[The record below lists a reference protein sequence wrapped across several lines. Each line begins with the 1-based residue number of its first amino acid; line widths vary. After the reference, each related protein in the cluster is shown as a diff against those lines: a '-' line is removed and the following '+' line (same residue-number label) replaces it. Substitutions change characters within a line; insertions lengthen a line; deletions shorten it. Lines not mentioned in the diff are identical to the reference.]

1 MLSASLFISPLAGIS
16 ALAAEGD
23 TEPKEGGSA
32 KALDPTQDKD
42 IPAVGTEGEEGYKPA
57 VPAYADTEIPV
68 WGFTEDALVY
78 SVDVEWGA
86 MTFCYENSTWD
97 ATAHQSV
104 TGGGWKVYDSEK
116 GEALSSAEDAINQ
129 IQVTNHS
136 NAGIRAQ
143 FDYTRQ
149 PGYDSITGSFRKA
162 PDDLDTK
169 YDTVTRTLTLAT
181 ADNQKGA
188 DGAGKATVGTLYFMP
203 LGRKQELENGITR
216 WTKLGTITV
225 GIKPDE
231 SNPQQYTGK

>member
-1 MLSASLFISPLAGIS
+1 MTDIT
-16 ALAAEGD
+16 AADIGN
-23 TEPKEGGSA
+23 KIYYA
-32 KALDPTQDKD
+32 KWTTIKD
-42 IPAVGTEGEEGYKPA
+42 IDPMAA
-57 VPAYADTEIPV
+57 DYADTEIEV
-68 WGFTEDALVY
+68 RGHTADGVVY

-116 GEALSSAEDAINQ
+116 GEALSSTEDAINR

-136 NAGIRAQ
+136 NADIRAQ
-143 FDYTRQ
+143 FTYTHQ
-149 PGYDSITGSFRKA
+149 TGYENITESFRKA
-162 PDDLDTK
+162 PDDLDTN
-169 YDTVTRTLTLAT
+169 YDILTRTLTLAT

-203 LGRKQELENGITR
+203 RGRNQELENGITR
-216 WTKLGTITV
+216 WTRLGTITV

-231 SNPQQYTGK
+231 SNPQQYTEK